1 MHAPLVSIIRCH
13 NPNLQKSRVRNR
25 NYLVYIATREGVDLS
40 QMSFNQAFQEELSH
54 IESPAASENEG
65 HPESS
70 NELYLKY
77 IAERPR
83 SSGLFGNVHGDPTT
97 LGNHLADLTAN
108 RQNIYRGIVS
118 LNEQDA
124 IELGY
129 DRKENWET
137 LMHSTMPD
145 IASQFHIPLEN
156 LQWTAA
162 VHMEKGHPHCHY
174 MFWNKE
180 SKTCSP
186 FIHVSKQNKCREI
199 LSGEVFRAEREQEVI
214 SKTASRDLMLDI
226 GKHLTKTEFSGF
238 KDALVPGTGIYQ
250 IPGRLKYNAL
260 SELQTKLL
268 SLINELPPT
277 GRINYAFVD
286 STIKG
291 HIDEISNLLLS
302 HPDMQKEWQSY
313 LQAVENIT
321 KTYSAGASKLTNSKQ
336 SAERDLYKRLGNM
349 ILASAK
355 ALRKELNADAYAEKQ
370 EEYQKQQEEYLKK
383 CACYTMFRSA
393 FNILCSQ
400 SRQKQQSYQLQLQA
414 QSTSKE
420 NRVAQAKKH
429 GISVKNE
436 HQQDQSS

>member
-1 MHAPLVSIIRCH
+1 MHAPLISKIRCH
-13 NPNLQKSRVRNR
+13 NPNKQKSRICNR

-40 QMSFNQAFQEELSH
+40 DPLYEQALREELSQMNTPADFE
-54 IESPAASENEG
+54 ESAND
-65 HPESS
+65 
-70 NELYLKY
+70 LYVKY
-77 IAERPR
+77 IAERPK
-83 SSGLFGNVHGDPTT
+83 SSGLFGNTLQTDPLA
-97 LGNHLADLTAN
+97 LGNHLADLTTQG
-108 RQNIYRGIVS
+108 RNIYRGIVS
-118 LNEQDA
+118 LSEQDA
-124 IELGY
+124 LELGY
-129 DRKENWET
+129 DRKENWEMFLRST
-137 LMHSTMPD
+137 LPD
-145 IASQFHIPLEN
+145 VAAQFHIPLKD

-162 VHMEKGHPHCHY
+162 FHMEKGHPHCHY
-174 MFWNKE
+174 MFWSKE
-180 SKTCSP
+180 PKTASP
-186 FIHVSKQNKCREI
+186 FIHVSRQNKCREI
-199 LSGEVFRAEREQEVI
+199 LSKEMFRAEREQEVI

-226 GKHLTKTEFSGF
+226 GKNLTKTEFSGL

-250 IPGRLKYNAL
+250 IPGRIKYNVL

-268 SLINELPPT
+268 ALINELPSS
-277 GRINYAFVD
+277 GRINYALVD

-302 HPDMQKEWQSY
+302 HPDMQKERRSY

-321 KTYSAGASKLTNSKQ
+321 RTYSASASKLAYSKQ
-336 SAERDLYKRLGNM
+336 SAERDLYKRLGNI

-400 SRQKQQSYQLQLQA
+400 SCQKQQSYQLQLQA

-420 NRVAQAKKH
+420 NRVTQAKKH